1 MKFEFVKKYENCGL
15 ALPVRKTKHSAG
27 YDLCAAEDIIVPSY
41 DKMMKRMKA
50 LCSTETVRSLSEVTN
65 ITKGLGIKPTLV
77 PTGLKCELDDNTY
90 LELSVRSST
99 PLKTW
104 LILANGVGI
113 IDADYYNNV
122 DNEGHIFL
130 QLINLA
136 PFDIKIKKGEF
147 IGQGIIKPYLTIE
160 NDTATG
166 ARTGGFGSTTE
177 NPKPAVKKV
186 VLPKV
191 VPNETTSS

>member
-15 ALPVRKTKHSAG
+15 ALPIRKTTHSAG
-27 YDLCAAEDIIVPSY
+27 YDLCAAEDIIIPSY
-41 DKMMKRMKA
+41 EKMMKRMRA
-50 LCSTETVRSLSEVTN
+50 VCNTEHTFSLSEVAN
-65 ITKGLGIKPTLV
+65 ITKSLGIKPTLV
-77 PTGLKCELDDNTY
+77 PTGLKCELDPTTY

-113 IDADYYNNV
+113 IDADYYNNS
-122 DNEGHIFL
+122 DNEGHIYL

-147 IGQGIIKPYLTIE
+147 IGQAIIKPYLTI
-160 NDTATG
+160 DGDAATG
-166 ARTGGFGSTTE
+166 TRTGGFGSTSDASKST
-177 NPKPAVKKV
+177 VKKV

-191 VPNETTSS
+191 VPNENSGT

>member
-15 ALPVRKTKHSAG
+15 GLPVRKTERSAG
-27 YDLCAAEDIIVPSY
+27 YDLCAAEDIIIPSY
-41 DKMMKRMKA
+41 QKHFNRIKA
-50 LCSTETVRSLSEVTN
+50 LCNTANVYSLSEVAN
-65 ITKGLGIKPTLV
+65 ITKGLGTKPTLV
-77 PTGLKCELDDNTY
+77 PTGLKCKLDPNTY

-104 LILANGVGI
+104 LILANGVGV
-113 IDADYYNNV
+113 IDADYYNNS
-122 DNEGHIFL
+122 DNEGHIYL

-147 IGQGIIKPYLTIE
+147 IGQGIIKPYLTTEDDKAIGE
-160 NDTATG
+160 
-166 ARTGGFGSTTE
+166 RTGGFGSTST
-177 NPKPAVKKV
+177 VKKV

-191 VPNETTSS
+191 MPNENSGT